1 MGRNRRLRNSAPD
14 NWSDTPE
21 PTSLVVTDHRRS
33 ELAAKDVGGW
43 GGVPIPADRER
54 LGRFINARFAR
65 ASERECDSEAE
76 QIPAVAHEAMRN
88 R

>member
-1 MGRNRRLRNSAPD
+1 MIIGNSVM
-14 NWSDTPE
+14 SFFGQFLE
-21 PTSLVVTDHRRS
+21 KSVH
-33 ELAAKDVGGW
+33 K
-43 GGVPIPADRER
+43 
-54 LGRFINARFAR
+54 FAR